1 MKIIILSVG
10 KTKDD
15 HFSALADRYFQRMSP
30 FMKVGLEVA
39 PESKDGNTARKVERE
54 GKEILKKI
62 RERDFVVVLDE
73 GGGETDS
80 LSFARWLSE
89 MLDGSDGRI
98 VFVIGGAFGLSGEV
112 RDRANH
118 LLSLSKMTMPH
129 ELCRVFL
136 LEQVY
141 RACTILR
148 GVDYHH

>member
-1 MKIIILSVG
+1 
-10 KTKDD
+10 
-15 HFSALADRYFQRMSP
+15 
-30 FMKVGLEVA
+30 
-39 PESKDGNTARKVERE
+39 
-54 GKEILKKI
+54 
-62 RERDFVVVLDE
+62 
-73 GGGETDS
+73 
-80 LSFARWLSE
+80 

>member
-1 MKIIILSVG
+1 
-10 KTKDD
+10 
-15 HFSALADRYFQRMSP
+15 
-30 FMKVGLEVA
+30 MKVGLEVA

-62 RERDFVVVLDE
+62 RERDYVVILDE
-73 GGGETDS
+73 GGGGTDS

-89 MLDGSDGRI
+89 RLDGSDGRI

-118 LLSLSKMTMPH
+118 SLSLSRMTMPH

>member
-10 KTKDD
+10 KTRDG
-15 HFSALADRYFQRMSP
+15 HLAALADRYFQRISP
-30 FMKVGLEVA
+30 FLKAGLEIA
-39 PESKDGNTARKVERE
+39 PESKDGNAARKVERE

-89 MLDGSDGRI
+89 MLDGTDGRI